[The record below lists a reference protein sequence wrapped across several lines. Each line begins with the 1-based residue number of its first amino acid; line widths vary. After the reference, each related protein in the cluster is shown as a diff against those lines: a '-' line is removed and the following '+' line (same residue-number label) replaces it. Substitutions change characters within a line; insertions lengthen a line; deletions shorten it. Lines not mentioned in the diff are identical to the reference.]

1 MKKAAVALALIL
13 AALALAACGGG
24 SDTTSVTV
32 EETGGEAAAESE
44 AGGEEEGA
52 AEEGEGEAEA
62 EGGTAGTAAAIAFEA
77 NPEGQLAFEEKE
89 VSAKA
94 GEDTI
99 DFTNQSSVP
108 HDVSIEDSAGKTI
121 AQTEITSEGS
131 ASTTADLKPGTY
143 TFYCSVPGHREAGME
158 GTLTVK

>member
-13 AALALAACGGG
+13 AALALAACGG
-24 SDTTSVTV
+24 SDDTTSVTV
-32 EETGGEAAAESE
+32 EETGGGAAAESE
-44 AGGEEEGA
+44 AGGEEGA
-52 AEEGEGEAEA
+52 AEEGEAEA

-77 NPEGQLAFEEKE
+77 NPDGQLAFEEKE
-89 VSAKA
+89 VTAKA

-99 DFTNQSSVP
+99 DLTNQSSVP

-131 ASTTADLKPGTY
+131 AATTADLKPGTY

>member
-13 AALALAACGGG
+13 AALALAACGG
-24 SDTTSVTV
+24 SDDTTSVTV
-32 EETGGEAAAESE
+32 EETGGAAAESE
-44 AGGEEEGA
+44 AGAEEGA
-52 AEEGEGEAEA
+52 AEEGGAEA
-62 EGGTAGTAAAIAFEA
+62 EGGTAGTSAAIAFEA

-89 VSAKA
+89 VTAKA

-131 ASTTADLKPGTY
+131 ATTTADLKPGTY

>member
-1 MKKAAVALALIL
+1 MKKAAVALVLIL
-13 AALALAACGGG
+13 AALALAACGG
-24 SDTTSVTV
+24 SDDTTSVTV
-32 EETGGEAAAESE
+32 EETGGAAAESE
-44 AGGEEEGA
+44 AGAEEGA
-52 AEEGEGEAEA
+52 AEEGGAEA

-89 VSAKA
+89 VTAKA

-99 DFTNQSSVP
+99 DLTNQSSVP

-131 ASTTADLKPGTY
+131 ATTTADLKPGTY